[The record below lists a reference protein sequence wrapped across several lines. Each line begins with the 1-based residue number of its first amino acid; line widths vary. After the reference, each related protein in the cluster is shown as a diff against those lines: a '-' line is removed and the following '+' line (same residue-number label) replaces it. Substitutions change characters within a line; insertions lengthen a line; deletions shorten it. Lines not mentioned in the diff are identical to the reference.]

1 MKVTWTAQL
10 REKGH
15 SGDQL
20 SDELVSWRN
29 AEIERLKGL
38 PAFTT
43 PSEGKTTAELEKVSL
58 PNEYT

>member
-1 MKVTWTAQL
+1 MKVAWMAQL

-20 SDELVSWRN
+20 SGELVAWRN

-43 PSEGKTTAELEKVSL
+43 PSEGKTTEDLEKVIPSK
-58 PNEYT
+58 